1 MQMKDREYGDRT
13 PVTGIHLSTWEF
25 PSNLTLLIGTLE
37 PEDEDVLRQEEERRR
52 RNLMKKT
59 LSSPVADRLETPFH
73 NLDALQLDVGAR
85 QRDLG

>member
-1 MQMKDREYGDRT
+1 MKDRVYGDRT

-52 RNLMKKT
+52 RNPLKKT
-59 LSSPVADRLETPFH
+59 LSSPVADRLETPSL
-73 NLDALQLDVGAR
+73 NLDAQQLDVGSR